1 MSDTQTA
8 AANWYP
14 DPAGSPQLRWW
25 DGTQWT
31 NMYAPP
37 ATPAKAK
44 LSGVALAGFICSAV
58 AFIASYGP
66 TQVIVLAVAGI
77 IMSGVAIPQTK
88 RGYRGYGF
96 AITGVILGALSAAI
110 IIGASILRAT
120 LL

>member
-1 MSDTQTA
+1 MPA
-8 AANWYP
+8 GYYP
-14 DPAGSPQLRWW
+14 DNTGALRWW
-25 DGTQWT
+25 DGNQWGG
-31 NMYAPP
+31 YAPP
-37 ATPAKAK
+37 AAPVKAK